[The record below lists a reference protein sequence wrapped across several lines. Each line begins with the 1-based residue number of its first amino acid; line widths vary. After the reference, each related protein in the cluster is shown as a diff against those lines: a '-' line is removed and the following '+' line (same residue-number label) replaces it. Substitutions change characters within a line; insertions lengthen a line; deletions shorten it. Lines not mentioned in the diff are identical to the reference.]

1 MNFRSRHGAD
11 LSRSFTQKWEASETQ
26 RKSQSPNVAT
36 SRDAQRRSV
45 LVLLAM
51 ENETTS
57 DGSME
62 FNPTQLLQKLDQDSS
77 RERRSRAGLTL
88 FEGLRLSNAV
98 RP

>member
-1 MNFRSRHGAD
+1 MVKYETFNPGTEPISAGRSPR
-11 LSRSFTQKWEASETQ
+11 KWEVSETQ
-26 RKSQSPNVAT
+26 WESQSPNVAT

-62 FNPTQLLQKLDQDSS
+62 FNPAQL
-77 RERRSRAGLTL
+77 
-88 FEGLRLSNAV
+88 
-98 RP
+98 